1 VCAPGESWPVTLL
14 VTWQRQLLHHS
25 FTNKPVKKVRACARE
40 WLCVRGLMRAGRA
53 GHPYQ
58 TTDSVEGTRMQADR
72 EVRAGN
78 QDSREAGESIKKPSG
93 AWKKA
98 TRTGDRTRW
107 DACVFQRES
116 VLGRGVPWFGASW
129 VYGSGKGSREAGE
142 SKKNQAGLEKRPQER
157 GTGLNGMRVPCNSR
171 VCWVGVSH
179 GFERM
184 GYTPG
189 SGAGPTGQRLKIVQG
204 RVQGCEGGRRLF
216 PWGAVGLVDLQD
228 DISAGV
234 VVTFQYLIGS
244 PHRTFHLS
252 DNRLRGIAIDP
263 DVD

>member
-1 VCAPGESWPVTLL
+1 MCAPGESWPVTLL

-98 TRTGDRTRW
+98 TRTGDRTQW

-129 VYGSGKGSREAGE
+129 VYGSGKDSREA
-142 SKKNQAGLEKRPQER
+142 AR
-157 GTGLNGMRVPCNSR
+157 
-171 VCWVGVSH
+171 
-179 GFERM
+179 
-184 GYTPG
+184 
-189 SGAGPTGQRLKIVQG
+189 A
-204 RVQGCEGGRRLF
+204 
-216 PWGAVGLVDLQD
+216 
-228 DISAGV
+228 
-234 VVTFQYLIGS
+234 
-244 PHRTFHLS
+244 
-252 DNRLRGIAIDP
+252 
-263 DVD
+263 